1 MSQRNSGSVEIHLD
15 GAIDMHCHFGPE
27 HLVEG
32 VAKAP
37 HSVDPIQAA
46 REAADHGM
54 KAIVL
59 KAHEFPST
67 IAAYLAN
74 SAVPEVKSIAA
85 ICLDHPVGGLNPHAV
100 ECALRGG
107 AQVVW
112 LPTLS
117 AQPDAPEKVRTFFG
131 VDEGIRVIDADGQL
145 LPEVRQILDLVT
157 EYDAV
162 LATGHV
168 STAEHFAATREY
180 ARRGRVLVTHALH
193 ATAGPRLT
201 VQEVAELADLGAYV
215 EFAAHTCMGEPSTF
229 SNVVG
234 ALRRIGPER
243 SVLATDYG
251 WSTNVPH
258 PAAGLGTYVNALWD
272 EGMDEADLR
281 VMACENPA
289 VLLGMN

>member
-1 MSQRNSGSVEIHLD
+1 MVQRNSGSAEITLE

-27 HLVEG
+27 HLVEH
-32 VAKAP
+32 VVKSP
-37 HSVDPIQAA
+37 HSVDPVQAA

-54 KAIVL
+54 RAIVL

-67 IAAYLAN
+67 IAAYFAN
-74 SAVPEVKSIAA
+74 QAVPEVRSIAG

-117 AQPDAPEKVRTFFG
+117 AQPDAPTKVRTFFG
-131 VDEGIRVIDADGQL
+131 VDEGIRVTDADGAL
-145 LPEVRQILDLVT
+145 LPEVRQILDLVS

-168 STAEHFAATREY
+168 STAEHFAVTREY
-180 ARRGRVLVTHALH
+180 AGRGRVIVTHALH
-193 ATAGPRLT
+193 ATTGPRLT

-229 SNVVG
+229 ASVV
-234 ALRRIGPER
+234 AAIRRIGPEK

-251 WSTNVPH
+251 WTTKVPN
-258 PAAGLGTYVNALWD
+258 PAAGLGTYVNTLWD
-272 EGMDEADLR
+272 EGMTEADLR

-289 VLLGMN
+289 VLLGMK

>member
-1 MSQRNSGSVEIHLD
+1 MTQRNSGTVEIALD
-15 GAIDMHCHFGPE
+15 GAIDMHTHFGPE
-27 HLVEG
+27 HLVEK
-32 VAKAP
+32 VVKAP
-37 HSVDPIQAA
+37 HSVDPIRAA

-67 IAAYLAN
+67 IAAHLAN
-74 SAVPEVKSIAA
+74 QAVPEVTSIAG

-117 AQPDAPEKVRTFFG
+117 AQPDAPTKVRTFFG
-131 VDEGIRVIDADGQL
+131 VDEGIRVTDADGAL
-145 LPEVRQILDLVT
+145 LSEVHQILDLIS

-168 STAEHFAATREY
+168 STAEHFAVTREY
-180 ARRGRVLVTHALH
+180 GRRGRVLVTHALH
-193 ATAGPRLT
+193 ATTGPRLT
-201 VQEVAELADLGAYV
+201 VQEVAELAELGAYV

-229 SNVVG
+229 AAVVA
-234 ALRRIGPER
+234 ALRRIGPEC

-251 WSTNVPH
+251 WSTTIPH

-281 VMACENPA
+281 VMACRNPA
-289 VLLGMN
+289 ELLGVN